1 MNRHLLTALRITLPL
16 VVIAIAGM
24 IAITMINAKPPVE
37 TQSPEILPPL
47 IRTQRVT
54 LEDLALTVTSQ
65 GTVSPRTESQLISEV
80 SGRVM
85 WVSPSFASGGFFE
98 NGTKLLEVDPYD
110 YERGVIRAEADLAR
124 TKLRLAEEEAEAV
137 VALKEWSQL
146 GDGSANALTLR
157 EPQLAD
163 AKAAVAAAKSNL
175 ETSRRNLERTEIRAP
190 YSGRVRQKH
199 VDVGQFVTTGSV
211 VASIYSVDYAE
222 IRLPLTS
229 DDLAYV
235 DLPLD
240 YRGSRGNREGPL
252 VTLKTKFAG
261 EEHVWTG
268 RITRTEGEID
278 PKSRMVH
285 AVAQVRNPYARGN
298 NAGRPPLAVGMY
310 VEAEIAGKT
319 VRDVAIL
326 PRVALRGDN
335 QILVVDSENHIRFRT
350 VTLLRKTDTTIIV
363 DAGLTENETICL
375 SLLEAVSDGMRVR
388 TTDTGDIS

>member
-1 MNRHLLTALRITLPL
+1 
-16 VVIAIAGM
+16 
-24 IAITMINAKPPVE
+24 
-37 TQSPEILPPL
+37 
-47 IRTQRVT
+47 
-54 LEDLALTVTSQ
+54 
-65 GTVSPRTESQLISEV
+65 
-80 SGRVM
+80 
-85 WVSPSFASGGFFE
+85 
-98 NGTKLLEVDPYD
+98 
-110 YERGVIRAEADLAR
+110 
-124 TKLRLAEEEAEAV
+124 
-137 VALKEWSQL
+137 
-146 GDGSANALTLR
+146 
-157 EPQLAD
+157 
-163 AKAAVAAAKSNL
+163 
-175 ETSRRNLERTEIRAP
+175 
-190 YSGRVRQKH
+190 VRQKQ

-229 DDLAYV
+229 NDLAYV

-285 AVAQVRNPYARGN
+285 AVAQVRNPYARGKDSN
-298 NAGRPPLAVGMY
+298 RPPLAVGMY

-319 VRDVAIL
+319 VSDVAIL
-326 PRVALRGDN
+326 PRLALRGDD
-335 QILVVDSENHIRFRT
+335 QILVVDSENRIRFRT

-388 TTDTGDIS
+388 TTDEGDSS

>member
-110 YERGVIRAEADLAR
+110 YERGVIQTEADLAR

-146 GDGSANALTLR
+146 GNGSANALTLR

-163 AKAAVAAAKSNL
+163 AQAAVAAAESNL

-335 QILVVDSENHIRFRT
+335 QILVVDSENRIRFRT

-388 TTDTGDIS
+388 TTDAGDSS

>member
-1 MNRHLLTALRITLPL
+1 MNRYLLIVLRITLPL
-16 VVIAIAGM
+16 IVIAIAGM

-85 WVSPSFASGGFFE
+85 WVSPSFAPGGFFE

-110 YERGVIRAEADLAR
+110 YERGVIQAEADLAR

-163 AKAAVAAAKSNL
+163 AKAAVAAAESNL

-190 YSGRVRQKH
+190 YSGRVRQKQA
-199 VDVGQFVTTGSV
+199 DVGQFVTTGSV
-211 VASIYSVDYAE
+211 VASIYAVDYAE

-235 DLPLD
+235 DLPLG
-240 YRGSRGNREGPL
+240 YRGNRGNREGPL

-278 PKSRMVH
+278 PKSRMVY
-285 AVAQVRNPYARGN
+285 AVAQVRNPYARGD

-319 VRDVAIL
+319 VSDVAIL
-326 PRVALRGDN
+326 PRLALRGDN
-335 QILVVDSENHIRFRT
+335 QILVVDSENRIRFRT

-363 DAGLTENETICL
+363 AAGLTENEIICL